1 MRHRCGAVRTAPQP
15 SQPHGQA
22 GAGSS
27 TAGHQRPCLYNSA
40 QILARAAT
48 SKGASPADAAIGWE
62 RSASLSLLADILDNS
77 AQFSVFLTSKGS
89 CFPSTALVH
98 IESLWKQVSEV
109 THVFLLKRA
118 QTMPYN
124 LHYLP
129 T

>member
-62 RSASLSLLADILDNS
+62 HSASPSLLADILDNS
-77 AQFSVFLTSKGS
+77 AQFSVFLTSKGRV
-89 CFPSTALVH
+89 FQALH
-98 IESLWKQVSEV
+98 LFI
-109 THVFLLKRA
+109 
-118 QTMPYN
+118 
-124 LHYLP
+124 
-129 T
+129 